1 MKAKFFLNKNNSVEC
16 FLCPHNCRIEENKVG
31 ICRVRKNENG
41 VLISKNYGKLSG
53 IHLDPIEKK
62 PLYHYYPGSYIFS
75 IGSFGCNFRCRWC
88 QNWQISQTNIEDFYD
103 EKTYTPE
110 IVIKMALSY
119 KENIGI
125 AYTYNEPFV
134 WYEFM
139 YDTAVLAKKNNL
151 KNVVVTNG
159 YVNEEPLIELIP
171 FIDACNVDLKSF
183 NDNIYKKL
191 IGGSLE
197 PVLKT
202 LLTLRKYNVYFE
214 ITNLIVPGAN
224 DNEEEFKSMIIWI
237 AENLG
242 KSTVLHLSKY
252 YPMYKYDEPST
263 SPELIE
269 KFYRIAKEYLYF
281 VYVGNIQLKNYQDT
295 YCYKCGNLVLR
306 RSGYLL
312 SNLNFDNEGKCTK
325 CGEKI
330 FIM

>member
-1 MKAKFFLNKNNSVEC
+1 MKAKFFLNNNNIVEC
-16 FLCPHNCRIEENKVG
+16 LLCPHNCRIEEGKVG
-31 ICRVRKNENG
+31 VCRVRKNENG
-41 VLISKNYGKLSG
+41 ILVSKNYGKLSG

-103 EKTYTPE
+103 EKIYTPE
-110 IVIKMALSY
+110 VVIKMALSY

-139 YDTAVLAKKNNL
+139 YDTAVLAKKKNL
-151 KNVVVTNG
+151 KNVIVTNG
-159 YVNEEPLIELIP
+159 YVNEDPLTELIP

-202 LLTLRKYNVYFE
+202 LLTLKKHNVYFE

-224 DNEEEFKSMIIWI
+224 DNEEEFKNMIIWI

-242 KSTVLHLSKY
+242 KSTVLHLSRY
-252 YPMYKYDEPST
+252 FPMYKYDEPST

-281 VYVGNIQLKNYQDT
+281 VYAGNIQLKNYQDT
-295 YCYKCGNLVLR
+295 YCYKCGSLVMR
-306 RSGYLL
+306 RSGYFL
-312 SNLNFDNEGKCTK
+312 SNQNFDIEGKCTK